1 MSSPALRTAKASAT
15 TAPSALTISG
25 LRAGYGAADV
35 LNGIDLTVEA
45 GKVTV
50 LLGPNGAGKSTLLR
64 CVMGLLK
71 LSGGRIELDGERIDG
86 RSSAK
91 VARSGLALV
100 PEGRRLFGPEPIADN
115 LLVGGWV
122 RGRSRSELESDREA
136 MYERFPILGQRRKES
151 AASLSGGE
159 AQMLAIAMALM
170 ARPRVLLLDE
180 PSLGLA
186 PRLVSEVM
194 DLAASL
200 TQQGVTV
207 LLVEQMVGKALAVA
221 DHVAVLGRG
230 TVVAAGSPAEIKA
243 DSAIAEAYLGV
254 ASSSSGGASLPAG
267 TSGASSAPSA
277 DG

>member
-1 MSSPALRTAKASAT
+1 VSETSVSVPGTAA
-15 TAPSALTISG
+15 SALTIAG

-71 LSGGRIELDGERIDG
+71 LSAGHIELDGQRIDG

-91 VARSGLALV
+91 VARRGIALV

-122 RGRSRSELESDREA
+122 RGRTRSELESDREA

-194 DLAASL
+194 ELAAGL
-200 TQQGVTV
+200 TRQGVTV

-230 TVVAAGSPAEIKA
+230 TVVASGSPAAIKA

-254 ASSSSGGASLPAG
+254 AAGSASASTGATTDPPAHV
-267 TSGASSAPSA
+267 
-277 DG
+277 

>member
-1 MSSPALRTAKASAT
+1 MSSGLVVE
-15 TAPSALTISG
+15 G

-35 LNGIDLTVEA
+35 LRGVDLTVEP
-45 GKVTV
+45 GKLSV

-64 CVMGLLK
+64 SIMGLLK
-71 LSGGRIELDGERIDG
+71 PSAGTVTLDGVRLDG

-91 VARSGLALV
+91 VAKAGVALV

-122 RGRSRSELESDREA
+122 RGRSRSELEADREA
-136 MYERFPILGQRRKES
+136 MYERFPVLGVRRKEA

-186 PRLVSEVM
+186 PIIVGEVM
-194 DLAASL
+194 ALAVDLAR
-200 TQQGVTV
+200 QGTTV
-207 LLVEQMVGKALAVA
+207 LLVEQMVSKALAVA
-221 DHVAVLGRG
+221 DHVAVLGLG
-230 TVVAAGSPAEIKA
+230 EVVASGTPAEVRA
-243 DSAIAEAYLGV
+243 DATVAATYLGV
-254 ASSSSGGASLPAG
+254 A
-267 TSGASSAPSA
+267 A
-277 DG
+277 DA

>member
-1 MSSPALRTAKASAT
+1 MSELAAAGATPGGLARRTR
-15 TAPSALTISG
+15 LTISG

-35 LNGIDLTVEA
+35 LDGVDLTVES
-45 GKVTV
+45 GRLTV

-71 LSGGRIELDGERIDG
+71 LSDGSIDLDGTRIDG
-86 RSSAK
+86 QPAAK
-91 VARSGLALV
+91 VARAGIALV

-115 LLVGGWV
+115 LLIGGWV
-122 RGRSRSELESDREA
+122 RGRSKAQLAADREA
-136 MYERFPILGQRRKES
+136 MYERFPILARRRKEA

-186 PRLVSEVM
+186 PRMVSEVM
-194 DLAASL
+194 DLTVDLAR
-200 TQQGVTV
+200 QGVGV
-207 LLVEQMVGKALAVA
+207 LLVEQMVSKALTVA
-221 DHVAVLGRG
+221 DSVVVLGRG
-230 TVVAAGSPAEIKA
+230 RVVASGSPADIKA
-243 DSAIAEAYLGV
+243 NQTVAAAYLGV
-254 ASSSSGGASLPAG
+254 V
-267 TSGASSAPSA
+267 A